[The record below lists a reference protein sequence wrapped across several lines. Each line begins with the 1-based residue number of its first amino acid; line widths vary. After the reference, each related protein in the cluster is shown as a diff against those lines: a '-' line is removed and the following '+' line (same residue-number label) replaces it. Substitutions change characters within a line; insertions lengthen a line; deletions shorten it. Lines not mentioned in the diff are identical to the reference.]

1 MRCVDRPNGL
11 ILLSN
16 LNSYS
21 SHPLAISHSLAQAL
35 TAGLTQALMI
45 LCVSG
50 KQGLLPAQQALT
62 RCGGSALLED
72 LKALATQVVAILD
85 PVEAVFGPWLPA
97 LCA

>member
-1 MRCVDRPNGL
+1 MRRAAGQNGL

-16 LNSYS
+16 SNSY

-50 KQGLLPAQQALT
+50 HQGLIPAQQALT

-72 LKALATQVVAILD
+72 LKALATQVVALLD

>member
-1 MRCVDRPNGL
+1 
-11 ILLSN
+11 
-16 LNSYS
+16 
-21 SHPLAISHSLAQAL
+21 
-35 TAGLTQALMI
+35 MI
-45 LCVSG
+45 
-50 KQGLLPAQQALT
+50 PAQQALT